1 MAMDEMAE
9 CEICMED
16 LVSLN
21 TVCAFPSVCQSV
33 HLRELATC
41 LCVRARAR
49 ARGAREMNAEK
60 TLVGVPS
67 YLYRLY
73 TSLGKAPVAKDVLL
87 IERRCAAQP
96 LRMLT
101 CVDPAATARAI
112 LGLTGCKGQ
121 DWCIMRTRILCGLL
135 AEAPTSADRRPR
147 ERPHR
152 VSSLGVQHPLCKRL
166 PF

>member
-1 MAMDEMAE
+1 MRNLYGGFGKSEYSMR
-9 CEICMED
+9 
-16 LVSLN
+16 L
-21 TVCAFPSVCQSV
+21 SVRLSERAPQRARDV
-33 HLRELATC
+33 F
-41 LCVRARAR
+41 VRACACESERGERDERGENAG
-49 ARGAREMNAEK
+49 RGAII
-60 TLVGVPS
+60 S
-67 YLYRLY
+67 ISIIYF
-73 TSLGKAPVAKDVLL
+73 SGKAPVAKDVLL

-121 DWCIMRTRILCGLL
+121 DRCIMRTRILCGLL